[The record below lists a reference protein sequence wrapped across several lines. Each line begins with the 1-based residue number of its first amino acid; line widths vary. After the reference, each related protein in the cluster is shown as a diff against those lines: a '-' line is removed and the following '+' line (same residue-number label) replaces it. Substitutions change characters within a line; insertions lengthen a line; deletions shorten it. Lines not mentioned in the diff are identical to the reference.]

1 MAVKIPFETVIK
13 LEEVGIVE
21 DAFLMD
27 LLKKREQ
34 GTGNNGAQQSEET
47 SDSAP
52 WEQEFKQIR
61 QQAADWVSRLKTP
74 TKQDEEWR
82 FTDLSSLLATNFV
95 AASCQNISSEEIPFL
110 PETSQ
115 TNLVFINGF
124 YSPELSDSS
133 QLPEGVFVGN
143 FDRLPE
149 KYKTSVENYFAKQQ
163 GAQEVFTALNTSGF
177 ADLAIIWVDANVVV
191 EKPIHLIFYSTGE
204 DKPSFSQPRTLV
216 VAGKGASFS
225 FVEEYIGKG
234 DRTYFT
240 NAVTEIYLQENS
252 QVNHIRLQQESKAS
266 YHIGKSAV
274 SQDRDSRYSCREI
287 NLGAKLSRHNPEVL
301 QQGEQTTTNLY
312 GLTVIGDEQLADTH
326 SIIALTKP
334 YGTTDQLHKCIVG
347 DRAHAVFNG
356 KVFVPKTAQLT
367 NANQLNR
374 NLLLSS
380 KARIDTKP
388 ELQITA
394 DNVKCSH
401 GATVSQ
407 LEAEEIFY
415 LRSRGLND
423 RDARHLL
430 IDAFAAEILD
440 SISLKSLSSNL
451 VRAIANKTGK

>member
-13 LEEVGIVE
+13 LEEAKIVE

-27 LLKKREQ
+27 LLKQ
-34 GTGNNGAQQSEET
+34 YNVGANGHSPLPSWLQ
-47 SDSAP
+47 P
-52 WEQEFKQIR
+52 IR
-61 QQAADWVSRLKTP
+61 KQAANWVSRLKTP

-82 FTDLSSLLATNFV
+82 FTDLSSLLATDFV
-95 AASCQNISSEEIPFL
+95 AATSQNVSSEEISFL

-115 TNLVFINGF
+115 SNLVFVNGI
-124 YSPELSDSS
+124 YSPELSNFF

-143 FDRLPE
+143 FERLPE
-149 KYKTSVENYFAKQQ
+149 KHKTSVDNYFAKQQ
-163 GAQEVFTALNTSGF
+163 GAQEVFTALNTAGF
-177 ADLAIIWVDANVVV
+177 ADVAVIWVDSNVVV
-191 EKPIHLIFYSTGE
+191 ENPIHLVFYSTGE

-216 VAGKGASFS
+216 VAGKGSSFS
-225 FVEEYIGKG
+225 FIEQHLGTENRI
-234 DRTYFT
+234 YFT
-240 NAVTEIYLQENS
+240 NAVTEIYVRENS

-274 SQDRDSRYSCREI
+274 SQDRDSRYSCTEI
-287 NLGAKLSRHNPEVL
+287 NLGAKLSRHNPEIL
-301 QQGEQTTTNLY
+301 QQGEQTETNLY

-334 YGTTDQLHKCIVG
+334 YGKTDQLHKCIIG
-347 DRAHAVFNG
+347 DRAHGVFNG

-374 NLLLSS
+374 NLLLSAQ
-380 KARIDTKP
+380 ARIDTKP

-407 LEAEEIFY
+407 LEAEEVFY

-451 VRAIANKTGK
+451 VRAIANKTGS

>member
-1 MAVKIPFETVIK
+1 MAVKIPFETAIELEK
-13 LEEVGIVE
+13 LGIVE

-27 LLKKREQ
+27 LLKKSNV
-34 GTGNNGAQQSEET
+34 GVNGNASYGRATLTPLPSWLK
-47 SDSAP
+47 P
-52 WEQEFKQIR
+52 IK
-61 QQAADWVSRLKTP
+61 QQAADWISRLKTP

-82 FTDLSSLLATNFV
+82 FTDLSSLLATDFV
-95 AASCQNISSEEIPFL
+95 AASSQNISSKEIPFL

-115 TNLVFINGF
+115 SNLVFVNGIN
-124 YSPELSDSS
+124 SSELSDSS
-133 QLPEGVFVGN
+133 KLPEGVFVGN

-149 KYKTSVENYFAKQQ
+149 KYKTSVENYLSKQQ
-163 GAQEVFTALNTSGF
+163 GAQEVFTALNTASF
-177 ADLAIIWVDANVVV
+177 ADIAILLVEPNVVL
-191 EKPIHLIFYSTGE
+191 ETTIHLVFYSTVE

-216 VAGKGASFS
+216 VAERGASFS
-225 FVEEYIGKG
+225 FIEQYLGKG

-240 NAVTEIYLQENS
+240 NAVTEIYLKENS
-252 QVNHIRLQQESKAS
+252 QVNHVRLQQEAKAS

-274 SQDRDSRYSCREI
+274 SQDRDSRYSCKEV
-287 NLGAKLSRHNPEVL
+287 NLGAKLSRHNLEVL
-301 QQGEQTTTNLY
+301 QQGEQTETNLY
-312 GLTVIGDEQLADTH
+312 GLTVISDEQLADTH

-334 YGTTDQLHKCIVG
+334 YGKTDQLHKCIVG

-440 SISLKSLSSNL
+440 SISLKSLSSKL
-451 VRAIANKTGK
+451 VDAIANKTGK